1 MEKSTNFEMF
11 VEAKHYID
19 KHHSDNPIDFVING
33 YIFYYMSGRF
43 PNALMHD
50 VCNVVEALRT
60 HYIHEFCVID
70 KDLFSDD
77 EELPF
82 N

>member
-19 KHHSDNPIDFVING
+19 KHHADNPIDFVING

-43 PNALMHD
+43 LKASTTSQTSCIKALGNRPDM
-50 VCNVVEALRT
+50 
-60 HYIHEFCVID
+60 
-70 KDLFSDD
+70 
-77 EELPF
+77 
-82 N
+82 

>member
-11 VEAKHYID
+11 
-19 KHHSDNPIDFVING
+19 
-33 YIFYYMSGRF
+33 
-43 PNALMHD
+43 
-50 VCNVVEALRT
+50 VEALRT

-70 KDLFSDD
+70 KDLSDDD

-82 N
+82 K